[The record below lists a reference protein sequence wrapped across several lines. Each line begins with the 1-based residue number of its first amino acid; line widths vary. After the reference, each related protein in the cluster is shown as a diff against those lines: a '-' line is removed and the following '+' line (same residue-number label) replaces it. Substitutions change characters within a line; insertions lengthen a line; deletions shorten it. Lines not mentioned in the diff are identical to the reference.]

1 MKLRVLI
8 FIFILHL
15 APWSKA
21 NSADGID
28 DFLQGFVS
36 QFSKSEIDF
45 FYASQPSHGPVYI
58 YWMTGNS
65 ILIVDLPTK
74 RLDDYAWYES
84 KARIDLNSDVV
95 PTADDIGGKVLAPQ
109 PAGGQDHRARP
120 QKDRQPRDQRQHQ
133 QRRPCRPP
141 KAGRATSSGG

>member
-1 MKLRVLI
+1 MKFQLLI
-8 FIFILHL
+8 FIAILHL

-21 NSADGID
+21 NNPDGLN

-36 QFSKSEIDF
+36 HFSKTDVDF
-45 FYASQPSHGPVYI
+45 FYASRPKEGLVYI

-74 RLDDYAWYES
+74 RLEDYSWYES

-95 PTADDIGGKVLAPQ
+95 PTADDIHGSTYLTDSVWVEERIKECLSGEKFIIRKAEVEQ
-109 PAGGQDHRARP
+109 PPAAHL
-120 QKDRQPRDQRQHQ
+120 H
-133 QRRPCRPP
+133 
-141 KAGRATSSGG
+141 

>member
-1 MKLRVLI
+1 MKLQLFI
-8 FIFILHL
+8 FICILHL

-21 NSADGID
+21 NSPDGVN

-36 QFSKSEIDF
+36 QVSKNDLDF
-45 FYASQPSHGPVYI
+45 FYASQPKEGTVYI

-74 RLDDYAWYES
+74 RLENYTWYES

-95 PTADDIGGKVLAPQ
+95 PTADDIGGSTYLTDSDWVEERIKECLN
-109 PAGGQDHRARP
+109 GEKFIIR
-120 QKDRQPRDQRQHQ
+120 
-133 QRRPCRPP
+133 
-141 KAGRATSSGG
+141 KAEVEQSSTDSLH

>member
-1 MKLRVLI
+1 MKFQLLI
-8 FIFILHL
+8 LIFILHL

-21 NSADGID
+21 NSADGLD
-28 DFLQGFVS
+28 GFLQGFVS

-45 FYASQPSHGPVYI
+45 FYASQPSHGTVYI

-74 RLDDYAWYES
+74 RLDDYAWYEN

-95 PTADDIGGKVLAPQ
+95 PTADDIGGSTYLTDSDWIEERLKECLN
-109 PAGGQDHRARP
+109 G
-120 QKDRQPRDQRQHQ
+120 
-133 QRRPCRPP
+133 
-141 KAGRATSSGG
+141 